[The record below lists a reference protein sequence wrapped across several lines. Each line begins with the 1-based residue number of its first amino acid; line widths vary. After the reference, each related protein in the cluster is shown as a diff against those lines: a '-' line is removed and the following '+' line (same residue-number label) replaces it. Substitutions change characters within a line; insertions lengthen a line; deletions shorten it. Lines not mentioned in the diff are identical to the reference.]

1 MKVYI
6 VWYNNFDSDDEFVGV
21 FSSEEKAQERIERF
35 SKSDQGEF
43 RVEPTELDD
52 Y

>member
-21 FSSEEKAQERIERF
+21 FSSEAKAQERIERF
-35 SKSDQGEF
+35 TKSDREGF
-43 RVEPTELDD
+43 RIEATELED